1 MLPDHYKA
9 HKPGEFFLCEDTA
22 SVLVRI
28 PGGALTCFSATGPN
42 GLERAK
48 EYLEKAIAHNKEF
61 NKANG

>member
-28 PGGALTCFSATGPN
+28 PGGVLTCFSATGPN

-48 EYLEKAIAHNKEF
+48 AYLEKA
-61 NKANG
+61 KADNAK